1 MSDDNDLDGEVISLT
16 NPGETDIDTLT
27 DRGDEVNPE
36 LNPDKLKAVVENA
49 GDLDDDAPPDDA
61 TPAEQVEQRQTG
73 GRIPKA
79 RFDEVNNERK
89 EAIREAAEAKARAEM
104 LQRELEQVL
113 ANAKPAAAPAPVPEV
128 PAAPAFDEDA
138 KEQEYIDAML
148 NGDAA
153 LAKQIRREINQHIK
167 AAAEAAAVANTQAE
181 LERRAAEAER
191 RSLEANLQAASTQ
204 AIADYPYLDTEE
216 GALAL
221 KLILAARDA
230 DIARGVLPHV
240 ALADAVK
247 TIAPKFAPDTPA
259 RESTEGKPAGDTRTA
274 AAIARGAADSQLQ
287 PPAVQ
292 AGIGARAGGGRVNIQ
307 TMTDEQFDNL
317 SEADKKRLRGD

>member
-16 NPGETDIDTLT
+16 NPNENDIDALT

-36 LNPDKLKAVVENA
+36 LNPDKLKAVVDNA
-49 GDLDDDAPPDDA
+49 DELDDE
-61 TPAEQVEQRQTG
+61 PAEPAAQAEQGESRQTG

-89 EAIREAAEAKARAEM
+89 DAIREAAEAKARAE
-104 LQRELEQVL
+104 LLERELEQL
-113 ANAKPAAAPAPVPEV
+113 RASSAKPAAPEAPP
-128 PAAPAFDEDA
+128 APAFDEDA
-138 KEQEYIDAML
+138 KEAEYIEAML

-153 LAKQIRREINQHIK
+153 LAKQIRREINQNIK
-167 AAAEAAAVANTQAE
+167 AAAEAAAVASTQAE
-181 LERRAAEAER
+181 FEQRTAEAER
-191 RSLEANLQAASTQ
+191 RAIAANLQATSAQ
-204 AIADYPYLDTEE
+204 AIADYPYLDTQE

-230 DIARGVLPHV
+230 DIAQGVPPHI
-240 ALADAVK
+240 ALSEAVK

-259 RESTEGKPAGDTRTA
+259 RESTQGKPAGDTRTA